1 MPETVEGTYHPWLQ
15 RRRLGGLRDRQFR
28 MLVLSYLFTGTVTHL
43 FMAGVPYYARYV
55 FDNVGLTA
63 AFMGAFLALAILAS
77 PVWLRVSKRIGKQ
90 RVC

>member
-1 MPETVEGTYHPWLQ
+1 MPETVEGTYHP
-15 RRRLGGLRDRQFR
+15 GFKEGVSVALRDRQFR

-63 AFMGAFLALAILAS
+63 AFMGAFLAPPFS
-77 PVWLRVSKRIGKQ
+77 PARSG
-90 RVC
+90 CA